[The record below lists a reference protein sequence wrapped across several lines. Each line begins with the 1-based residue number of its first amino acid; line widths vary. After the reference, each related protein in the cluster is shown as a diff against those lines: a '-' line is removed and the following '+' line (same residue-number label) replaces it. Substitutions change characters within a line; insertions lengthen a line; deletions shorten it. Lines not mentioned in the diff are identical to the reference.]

1 MQTVDTMTL
10 LHFPADLQPGDYE
23 LRLVVYDF
31 LTQTPTVQQGTWQAE
46 ITLARLRLAQ

>member
-1 MQTVDTMTL
+1 MTL

-31 LTQTPTVQQGTWQAE
+31 HTQTPTVQQEVWQAE
-46 ITLARLRLAQ
+46 TVLARLQFH